1 MPACARPHMQFL
13 PSKVSHA
20 LFKIRIYMPVKN
32 HRGLGVASNFHHIAN
47 SAHVEYCSFCEGRP
61 TLSGL

>member
-1 MPACARPHMQFL
+1 
-13 PSKVSHA
+13 
-20 LFKIRIYMPVKN
+20 MPVKN